1 MKNKTKDIILY
12 CIAALLIISL
22 FFAIGFYLRNKLYIG
37 LFWICY
43 TALPLIIIGILLKKP
58 NLILS
63 QLIIIM
69 IPDLMWIADFIGI
82 LLTGN
87 SFLGVSKYFF
97 ESGSLFKKVLT
108 LQHLYTVPLSILALG
123 ILKIDKIKLKLILIS
138 FVELIGFFI
147 LGFILPAQY
156 GINCLPTSA
165 NCTSF
170 VFSKI
175 IPYPL
180 IWIIVEFSFV
190 LISFLILYYLPF
202 IKKKYNN

>member
-1 MKNKTKDIILY
+1 MKNKNIILY
-12 CIAALLIISL
+12 CIAALLAISL

-43 TALPLIIIGILLKKP
+43 TVLPLIIIGILLKKP

-69 IPDLMWIADFIGI
+69 IPDLLWIADFIGI
-82 LLTGN
+82 VLTGN

-97 ESGSLFKKVLT
+97 EPGSLFKKILT
-108 LQHLYTVPLSILALG
+108 LQHFYLVPLSILALG
-123 ILKIDKIKLKLILIS
+123 ILKVDKIRLKLLLIS
-138 FVELIGFFI
+138 FAELIGFFI

-165 NCTSF
+165 TCTSF
-170 VFSKI
+170 VFPKI

-180 IWIIVEFSFV
+180 IWVIAEFSFV
-190 LISFLILYYLPF
+190 LISFLIIYYLPF
-202 IKKKYNN
+202 IKKKRRN